1 MATRTTILDGW
12 HSMGLWAS
20 GYFAIYLALV
30 TFVFG
35 AATPSAS
42 ALATTAMF
50 PGLMPFWAW
59 AVLHSVVFGFGICII
74 GKYRLFERVMEIFV
88 GAKFLVSILA
98 SLWRTCGQRSDG
110 EAAGRMSAYA

>member
-20 GYFAIYLALV
+20 GYLVIYLALV

-59 AVLHSVVFGFGICII
+59 AVLHLVVFGFGICII

-88 GAKFLVSILA
+88 GAMFVTVLGLELLLGPDIGNLA
-98 SLWRTCGQRSDG
+98 LGTVLP
-110 EAAGRMSAYA
+110 

>member
-74 GKYRLFERVMEIFV
+74 GKYKLFERMMEILV
-88 GAKFLVSILA
+88 GAMFVTVVGLA
-98 SLWRTCGQRSDG
+98 LLSVLTSATWRSARSCP
-110 EAAGRMSAYA
+110 